1 MKTHKLLFLAFLLS
15 SDFAHAE
22 APAKVMPYELKHR
35 SVVSLDKE
43 ARAPFWPIG
52 WKRPKAASTQN
63 RDVASTQPLDAP
75 ESPKFQLTSESFSVS
90 TILLGNP
97 SIAIINGRSF
107 EEGQFLPVLAG
118 DQPLKVQVR
127 AIRDEGV
134 WLQLD
139 KQTPILVAM
148 RRTALRPKTGG
159 VQVGK
164 QQEWA
169 IQLTRQ

>member
-1 MKTHKLLFLAFLLS
+1 MKTHKLLALAFLLS
-15 SDFAHAE
+15 SNLAHTE
-22 APAKVMPYELKHR
+22 ATTKVVPYDLKRR
-35 SVVSLDKE
+35 SVVSLDKD

-52 WKRPKAASTQN
+52 WKRPKTASTQN
-63 RDVASTQPLDAP
+63 RDVASTQPREAIAA
-75 ESPKFQLTSESFSVS
+75 PKFQLTSESFSVS

-97 SIAIINGRSF
+97 SIAVINGRSF

-148 RRTALRPKTGG
+148 RRTTLRPKTGD